1 MVSVR
6 SDPRYT
12 LDILILNIQAMIAC
26 VLDLDETLGRFNGE
40 TFLLRPKLE
49 FLLRYLRTSR
59 IDIILWSLGG
69 DEYVKWVVNTFLND
83 IKQHAYKIFANTECS
98 RSERRF
104 EFSKASDV
112 IRAMYGEELFLIGVD
127 DKASQNMDSHYDL
140 RISPKPYTKHDPT
153 DRELV
158 NVVETIVEALA
169 NMLDEKKI

>member
-1 MVSVR
+1 
-6 SDPRYT
+6 
-12 LDILILNIQAMIAC
+12 MIAC
-26 VLDLDETLGRFNGE
+26 VLDLDETLGRFNGD

-49 FLLRYLRTSR
+49 FLLRYLRTSN

-69 DEYVKWVVNTFLND
+69 DEYVKWVVNTFLDD
-83 IKQHAYKIFANTECS
+83 IKRYAYKIFASTECS

-112 IRAMYGEELFLIGVD
+112 IRATYAAGEELFLIGVD
-127 DKASQNMDSHYDL
+127 DKASQNMDSRYDL

-158 NVVETIVEALA
+158 KVVETIVEALA
-169 NMLDEKKI
+169 NMLDPSISRSSESVPCTSRFDSNVRH